1 VTSPL
6 DPNDDGRTVRTMTPK
21 LYERALLLYVEY
33 PGRHSEVAAA
43 LSTPEKSCTAGQC
56 RRLYNDGLPDFDL
69 PPIADALRDH
79 VRASLGGQPGYDLAT
94 GKPVEAA
101 PVQSGDPS
109 LTAAA
114 SVTLNALTPRERR
127 KVRAQATEAQARERS
142 AKSEYEVRRIEAEAK
157 RAEAQAEA
165 SRAAMEADK
174 ARTERLKTET
184 ALAARKAAAG
194 VTNPGEMSLIE
205 RRAQEAGLVAS
216 TREQLKAVAMI
227 MRSTMF
233 ALANEGIKVAN
244 TLKGRDLTF
253 EQYTAMTR
261 QAMASMKDASAVVES
276 TVKLERLIFGEP
288 TERIEVTTVGGED
301 PIAALMG
308 GIEALR
314 AAQARGVIDC
324 DAEDTAK
331 LAALDSEDS

>member
-1 VTSPL
+1 MTSPL
-6 DPNDDGRTVRTMTPK
+6 TPEDDGRTVRAMTPK

-43 LSTPEKSCTAGQC
+43 LSTPEKSVSVGQC
-56 RRLYNDGLPDFDL
+56 RRLYNDGLPDFSL

-79 VRASLGGQPGYDLAT
+79 VRASLGGKPGYDLAT
-94 GKPVEAA
+94 GKPVDEA

-109 LTAAA
+109 VTAAA

-142 AKSEYEVRRIEAEAK
+142 AKSEHEVRRIEAEAR
-157 RAEAQAEA
+157 RADAQAEA
-165 SRAAMEADK
+165 SRQQAEADK
-174 ARTERLKTET
+174 ARTERLKVET
-184 ALAARKAAAG
+184 SLVARKAAAG
-194 VTNPGEMSLIE
+194 VTNPGELSLVE

-261 QAMASMKDASAVVES
+261 SAMASMKDASAVVES

-288 TERIEVTTVGGED
+288 TERIEITTVGGED
-301 PIAALMG
+301 PMAALLG
-308 GIEALR
+308 GIEALK
-314 AAQARGVIDC
+314 AAAARGVIDI
-324 DAEDTAK
+324 DAEDSAK

>member
-1 VTSPL
+1 MTSPL
-6 DPNDDGRTVRTMTPK
+6 TPEDDGRTVRAMTPK

-43 LSTPEKSCTAGQC
+43 LSTPEKSVSAGQC

-79 VRASLGGQPGYDLAT
+79 VRASLGGKPGYDLAT
-94 GKPVEAA
+94 GKPIDEAPA
-101 PVQSGDPS
+101 SPSDPS
-109 LTAAA
+109 LVAAA

-165 SRAAMEADK
+165 ARQQADLERAT
-174 ARTERLKTET
+174 TERMKAET

-194 VTNPGEMSLIE
+194 LTTTGEISLIE
-205 RRAQEAGLVAS
+205 RRAQEAGLVQS
-216 TREQLKAVAMI
+216 TRELLKAGFMSA
-227 MRSTMF
+227 RASMF
-233 ALANEGIKVAN
+233 ALANDSVRVAN

-253 EQYTAMTR
+253 EAHSALTR
-261 QAMASMKDASAVVES
+261 QSMATVKDLTTVSEAVI
-276 TVKLERLIFGEP
+276 KLERLIFGEP
-288 TERIEVTTVGGED
+288 TERIEVTMVGGED
-301 PIAALMG
+301 PMVALLG
-308 GIEALR
+308 GVEALR

-324 DAEDTAK
+324 DAEDSAK

>member
-1 VTSPL
+1 
-6 DPNDDGRTVRTMTPK
+6 M
-21 LYERALLLYVEY
+21 YERALLLYVEY
-33 PGRHSEVAAA
+33 PGRHEKVAAA

-56 RRLYNDGLPDFDL
+56 RRLYTHGLPDFDL

-94 GKPVEAA
+94 GKPVEAT
-101 PVQSGDPS
+101 PVASTDPA

-127 KVRAQATEAQARERS
+127 KVRAQAAEAEARERS

-165 SRAAMEADK
+165 SRQQTELERAK
-174 ARTERLKTET
+174 TERLKAET

-194 VTNPGEMSLIE
+194 LTTPGELNLVE

-216 TREQLKAVAMI
+216 TREQLKAVAVI

-233 ALANEGIKVAN
+233 ALANEGLKVAN

-261 QAMASMKDASAVVES
+261 SAMASMKDASAVVES

-288 TERIEVTTVGGED
+288 TERVEVTTVGGED
-301 PIAALMG
+301 PIAVLMG
-308 GIEALR
+308 GIEALK
-314 AAQARGVIDC
+314 AAAARGVIDI
-324 DAEDTAK
+324 DAEDSIK
-331 LAALDSEDS
+331 IAALETDL